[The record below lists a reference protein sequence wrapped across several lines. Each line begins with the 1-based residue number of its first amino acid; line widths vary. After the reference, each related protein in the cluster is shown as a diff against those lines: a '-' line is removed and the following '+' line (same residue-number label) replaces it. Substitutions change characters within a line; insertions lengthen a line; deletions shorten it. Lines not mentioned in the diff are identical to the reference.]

1 MIEIKTDRLILKKPK
16 NKDEDLLI
24 SQIGNWDVA
33 KWLSNVPYPYTNSH
47 ATEWFERTKSKDLE
61 LGIYLD
67 DLFIGGIELSE
78 EKNECYKLGY
88 WLGRD
93 YWGYGYATEAGKGL
107 IQYIS
112 SQINSLTVTA
122 RCMNGNGASK
132 NVLRKLGFK
141 KVGEEKLYSVSQRK
155 EVDCT
160 LLILLKG
167 SREDNVIDA
176 AKKFS
181 KKEEIWI
188 PN

>member
-1 MIEIKTDRLILKKPK
+1 
-16 NKDEDLLI
+16 
-24 SQIGNWDVA
+24 
-33 KWLSNVPYPYTNSH
+33 
-47 ATEWFERTKSKDLE
+47 
-61 LGIYLD
+61 
-67 DLFIGGIELSE
+67 
-78 EKNECYKLGY
+78 
-88 WLGRD
+88 
-93 YWGYGYATEAGKGL
+93 
-107 IQYIS
+107 
-112 SQINSLTVTA
+112 
-122 RCMNGNGASK
+122 MNGNGASK